1 MCAYDGDDNMQ
12 TETPQTLV
20 IVMSREN
27 IERWFGILEYLLFK
41 VTLFTLASIEVYHLI
56 MRHGI

>member
-1 MCAYDGDDNMQ
+1 MQ
-12 TETPQTLV
+12 TETRQTLV

-41 VTLFTLASIEVYHLI
+41 VTLFTLAFIEVYHLI
-56 MRHGI
+56 MRHRI